1 MTKRLDPKARTV
13 ELLAT
18 SLRLARTHG
27 WHSLTHASVA
37 AAAGV
42 SVGLVVAR
50 LGTMDALR
58 RSVMRAAVR
67 DRCAAVVAQGLAVGD
82 KHARRADEALRAEA
96 ADRVRAA

>member
-1 MTKRLDPKARTV
+1 MTKRLDPKARTI

-18 SLRLARTHG
+18 SLQLAQAHG

-67 DRCAAVVAQGLAVGD
+67 DRCVPVVAQGLAVGD
-82 KHARRADEALRAEA
+82 KHACRADAALRAEA
-96 ADRVRAA
+96 ADRVRVA